1 MVTISNSYLN
11 TQALTVKTN
20 SSVESL
26 LKLGQILNAN
36 IQSVSGNKVQLT
48 IGNQTLIATSKTPI
62 QETGTIQVKVNQVKP
77 DLQLVIVTPQNKQT
91 TSTPTTQT
99 LQAAYR
105 QFIPL
110 QAPLTQVFQQI
121 TVLQSLPP
129 SLQAPVQQLLDLVSK
144 SNQSISG
151 DTLKQK
157 LANSGLFL
165 ESKLSSGKT
174 LDISSVRNDV
184 KAQILQLQQQV
195 SAIQQQTSSSALTK
209 LATLLDQALSR
220 ITVQQIQMFENPNI
234 TPLEIPFERDKK
246 ADNDQI
252 EIRQNKQ
259 EDKDN
264 WEAYIDLTLPQGL
277 LSVKLRL
284 SEENELDS
292 YIWTETEELK
302 NIVEN
307 DINILKELLVSNEIN
322 LKTMLISP
330 NKPKKTDSSTKIAL
344 IDIKI

>member
-20 SSVESL
+20 NSVESL

-77 DLQLVIVTPQNKQT
+77 DLQLVIVSPQNKQT
-91 TSTPTTQT
+91 ASTPTTQT

-121 TVLQSLPP
+121 TLLQSLPP
-129 SLQAPVQQLLDLVSK
+129 SLQTPVQQLLDLVSK

-252 EIRQNKQ
+252 EIRKNKQ